1 VTVAGGELGGRVGR
15 GARLARTG
23 ALSLAGLAAAKAR
36 ELSSGEISVE
46 THQEI
51 ATRLAEVLGEMKGGA
66 MKLGQILSFVD
77 FDMPAEVQ
85 DAYHDVLAQLRDAAP
100 PMDSDAIRRVVT
112 DAYAAPPE
120 EVFDEWSD
128 EPLAAASI
136 GQVHRARLHD
146 GTPVAVKVQY
156 PGVAAAVRA
165 DLDNAET
172 FTPLARLISP
182 NLDIGSLMEEL
193 RDRVEDELD
202 YAREASYQNA
212 FATRWRD
219 HPFVYVP
226 SVHRDLCREY
236 VLVSDLV
243 EGQTFDQV
251 AANGSDERKQ
261 WLGEIIFRYA
271 FGSLARF
278 RFFNGDPHPGN
289 YLVMDDK
296 VAFIDYG
303 AVKMFTRDQYRQM
316 RAIDEATIQND
327 RARFERALR
336 EVGIIPQG
344 VQTKV
349 DVLWELYRK
358 LARPILAEQPFTYT
372 REFAAEVISMG
383 TDFRS
388 PLMGVIRDLNFPPEY
403 LVLNRI
409 QVGLNSVLGRLSARN
424 DWVAVRAELLG
435 SQGPATALG
444 ELEAEWLANRGGP
457 AIG

>member
-1 VTVAGGELGGRVGR
+1 MADGDLGGRVGR
-15 GARLARTG
+15 AGRLARTG
-23 ALSLAGLAAAKAR
+23 ARSLAGLAAAKAR
-36 ELSSGEISVE
+36 ELSTGDVSIE
-46 THQEI
+46 THEQI
-51 ATRLAEVLGEMKGGA
+51 AARLADVLGEMKGGA

-77 FDMPAEVQ
+77 FDLPPDVQ
-85 DAYHDVLAQLRDAAP
+85 DTYHDVLASLRDAAP
-100 PMDSDAIRRVVT
+100 AMDVDAIRRVVT
-112 DAYAAPPE
+112 DAYGMPPE
-120 EVFDEWSD
+120 QAFAEWSD

-156 PGVAAAVRA
+156 PGVASAVRA

-172 FTPLARLISP
+172 FAPIARLVSP
-182 NLDIGSLMEEL
+182 NLDIGSLMDEL

-219 HPFVYVP
+219 HPYIHVP
-226 SVHRDLCREY
+226 AVHRDMCREF

-243 EGQTFDQV
+243 EGQTFDEV
-251 AANGSDERKQ
+251 AATGSDERRQ

-289 YLVMDDK
+289 YLVLSDK

-316 RAIDEATIQND
+316 REIDEATVQGD

-336 EVGIIPQG
+336 SVGIIPRG
-344 VQTKV
+344 VDTKV
-349 DVLWELYRK
+349 DILWELYRK

-383 TDFRS
+383 TDLRS
-388 PLMGVIRDLNFPPEY
+388 PLMSVIRDLNFPPEY

-409 QVGLNSVLGRLSARN
+409 QVGLNSVLGRLSATN
-424 DWVAVRAELLG
+424 DWVGIRAELLG
-435 SQGPATALG
+435 DADAVTELG
-444 ELEAEWLANRGGP
+444 RRDAAWLASRNGP
-457 AIG
+457 TSG